1 MNTCDIICII
11 DRSGSMESVKS
22 DAIGGFN
29 NLLAEQKALPGQAA
43 MTVVLFDNRY
53 EVLHER
59 KPVADIPPLDTDSYQ
74 PRGSTA
80 LLDAIG
86 KALTTAKDY
95 KPASKGHKYIV
106 AILTDG
112 QENSSIEWTKAS
124 VKALTDDRTA
134 AGWTF
139 IYLAANQDAFAEAS
153 AIGIPLQFTQN
164 YAGNAAGTRA
174 AYASVSS
181 TISDLRSA

>member
-11 DRSGSMESVKS
+11 DRSGSMSSVKA

-29 NLLAEQKALPGQAA
+29 SMLAEQKALPGQAA
-43 MTVVLFDNRY
+43 MTVVLFDHEY
-53 EVLHER
+53 MVLHER
-59 KPVADIPPLDTDSYQ
+59 KAINDVPPLDDTTYQ

-86 KALTTAKDY
+86 KALNTAKDY
-95 KPASKGHKYIV
+95 PPASAGHKYIV

-112 QENSSIEWTKAS
+112 QENHSREWTKPG
-124 VKALTDDRTA
+124 VKALTDELTA
-134 AGWTF
+134 KGWTF

-153 AIGIPLQFTQN
+153 ALGIANQFTQN
-164 YAGNAAGTRA
+164 YVGDAAGTTRAYANVSSSIATTRA
-174 AYASVSS
+174 A
-181 TISDLRSA
+181 